1 MSFLHCDRNEQYLT
15 LHDCVAERAWFADG
29 KLGFAFAD
37 GFWILPDHPENH
49 LKQTVRTDASQVEF
63 TLEDGL
69 ACDVTTFVF
78 KRTYSGEL
86 SGRTWTLGELVDA
99 INAGKCKLEFLY
111 QFLGYKSRM
120 VECELIFGD
129 TPQNQ
134 DRHTCILRISAPE
147 VRYDWNHLRADR
159 VW

>member
-1 MSFLHCDRNEQYLT
+1 MTYLHCEHDEQHVS

-49 LKQTVRTDASQVEF
+49 LKQTVRTDASSVEF

-69 ACDVTTFVF
+69 DCDITIYAFNGHPW
-78 KRTYSGEL
+78 GEF

-134 DRHTCILRISAPE
+134 NRHTCILRISAPE